1 MALLAMAWMPLT
13 SHSQATAEPGKIDGA
28 WQGKITVSGLDLRVA
43 LQFKHTDGDKYTG
56 TFQSLDQGAQLLPL
70 DTVTYQG
77 GKLNFTLV
85 IAHISWDGKLNAAGD
100 ALEGNLTQGA
110 STIALNFHRGAPAPA
125 ARKPQDPVPP
135 FPYKEIEVLYD
146 NPGAGTKIG
155 GTLTEPKT
163 GGPFPAVLMIT
174 GSGQQDRNEAL
185 LGHKPFLVIADYL
198 TRLGIAVLRVDDRG
212 IGTSTGDFNKATTA
226 DFATDVE
233 SGVKFLKSRPEIR
246 HDKIGLI
253 GHSEGGVIAPMVAQR
268 SSDVAFIVLMAGTG
282 VDGGKILVAQRA
294 LIGKAEGAS
303 DETIKFNSAF
313 QKRLFKVIA
322 EEPDPVKAEPKL
334 TAEATDA
341 IKALPDAERTAVSK
355 NIEATVKTLN
365 SPWMRYFI
373 AYDPAPALRKV
384 KCPVLALNG
393 SKDLQV
399 PPDLDLP
406 AIEAALKAGGNKD
419 YTIKLLPGL
428 NHLFQECKTGSPTEY
443 AGISETVNP
452 AALKIMGDWIEAHCA
467 H

>member
-1 MALLAMAWMPLT
+1 
-13 SHSQATAEPGKIDGA
+13 
-28 WQGKITVSGLDLRVA
+28 
-43 LQFKHTDGDKYTG
+43 
-56 TFQSLDQGAQLLPL
+56 
-70 DTVTYQG
+70 
-77 GKLNFTLV
+77 
-85 IAHISWDGKLNAAGD
+85 
-100 ALEGNLTQGA
+100 
-110 STIALNFHRGAPAPA
+110 
-125 ARKPQDPVPP
+125 
-135 FPYKEIEVLYD
+135 
-146 NPGAGTKIG
+146 
-155 GTLTEPKT
+155 
-163 GGPFPAVLMIT
+163 MIT

-365 SPWMRYFI
+365 SPGCAISSLMI
-373 AYDPAPALRKV
+373 LPLRFAK
-384 KCPVLALNG
+384 
-393 SKDLQV
+393 
-399 PPDLDLP
+399 
-406 AIEAALKAGGNKD
+406 
-419 YTIKLLPGL
+419 
-428 NHLFQECKTGSPTEY
+428 
-443 AGISETVNP
+443 
-452 AALKIMGDWIEAHCA
+452 
-467 H
+467 